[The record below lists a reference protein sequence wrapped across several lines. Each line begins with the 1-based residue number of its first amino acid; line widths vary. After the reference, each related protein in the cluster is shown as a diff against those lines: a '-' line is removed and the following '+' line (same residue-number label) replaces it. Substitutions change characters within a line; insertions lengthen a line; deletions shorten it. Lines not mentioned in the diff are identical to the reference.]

1 MNHTIDKFITF
12 KQKAAIF
19 NVLYKNKLNHQG
31 YRYMEDKVCHLYS
44 KVLKKRVFSRLKIN
58 SLAEKTNDFERKVR
72 DRTEEGLINYEA
84 ALKKQKEELL
94 FLIIKAEERLNY
106 ENKRKIQVK
115 LELDKIV
122 LRGISALNMQAL
134 MLSQGSLGG

>member
-1 MNHTIDKFITF
+1 MSNTIDKFITF

-19 NVLYKNKLNHQG
+19 NFLYKNKLNHKG
-31 YRYMEDKVCHLYS
+31 IRYMEDKACHLYS
-44 KVLKKRVFSRLKIN
+44 KILKKRIFSRLKIN
-58 SLAEKTNDFERKVR
+58 SLSEKTNDFERKVR
-72 DRTEEGLINYEA
+72 DRTEEGLKNYEA
-84 ALKKQKEELL
+84 ALRNQKEELL
-94 FLIIKAEERLNY
+94 ALVIKAEERLKY
-106 ENKRKIQVK
+106 ENKRKVQVK